1 MVNVSFTE
9 KLDPNVKDMQQW
21 LDMFMPAFRD
31 DDDDDE
37 KENEK
42 KDVLRY
48 NRILQPIYGSFIYT
62 KRTDKKYDDGE
73 TPRQLMECYVDTAGQ
88 IIFSIY

>member
-1 MVNVSFTE
+1 MVGYVYA
-9 KLDPNVKDMQQW
+9 
-21 LDMFMPAFRD
+21 AFERH
-31 DDDDDE
+31 DDDE

-73 TPRQLMECYVDTAGQ
+73 TPRQLMECYVDTAGVRLKRRNTTT
-88 IIFSIY
+88 